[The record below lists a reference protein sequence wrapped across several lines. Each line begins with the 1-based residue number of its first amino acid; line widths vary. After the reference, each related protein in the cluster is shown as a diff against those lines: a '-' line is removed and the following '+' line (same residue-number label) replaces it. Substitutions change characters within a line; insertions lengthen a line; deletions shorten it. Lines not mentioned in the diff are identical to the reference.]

1 MNETS
6 TTPSTATARTRP
18 EFFNLPGRG
27 PDPVC
32 SMSRSWWLEQERA
45 GRIQLIRVRKRGQ
58 LRASRVLVPSDK
70 AVELI
75 LALSGSSEQL
85 RRKEVTA

>member
-1 MNETS
+1 M
-6 TTPSTATARTRP
+6 TTNPPATAATARP

-32 SMSRSWWLEQERA
+32 SMSRSWWLQQERA
-45 GRIQLIRVRKRGQ
+45 GKIQLLRLRKRGQ

-75 LALSGSSEQL
+75 RSLTSATPEPPYLARGETT
-85 RRKEVTA
+85 R

>member
-1 MNETS
+1 M
-6 TTPSTATARTRP
+6 TTNPPATATAATATARP

-32 SMSRSWWLEQERA
+32 SMSRSWWLQQERA
-45 GRIQLIRVRKRGQ
+45 GKIQLLRLRKRGQ

-75 LALSGSSEQL
+75 RSLTTDAAQANG
-85 RRKEVTA
+85 

>member
-1 MNETS
+1 MNAAHAS
-6 TTPSTATARTRP
+6 LSTARTRP

-45 GRIQLIRVRKRGQ
+45 GRIQLLRIRKRGQ

-70 AVELI
+70 AVDLI
-75 LALSGSSEQL
+75 LALAESSEKV

>member
-1 MNETS
+1 
-6 TTPSTATARTRP
+6 
-18 EFFNLPGRG
+18 
-27 PDPVC
+27 
-32 SMSRSWWLEQERA
+32 
-45 GRIQLIRVRKRGQ
+45 
-58 LRASRVLVPSDK
+58 VLVPSDK

>member
-1 MNETS
+1 MIAQHLT
-6 TTPSTATARTRP
+6 TRP

-32 SMSRSWWLEQERA
+32 SMSRSWWLQQERE
-45 GRIQLIRVRKRGQ
+45 GKIQLVRVMKPGQ
-58 LRASRVLVPSDK
+58 RRASRVLVPSDK

-75 LALSGSSEQL
+75 RSLTNTSNLI
-85 RRKEVTA
+85 

>member
-1 MNETS
+1 M
-6 TTPSTATARTRP
+6 TTNPPTTAATGTTAATARP

-32 SMSRSWWLEQERA
+32 SMSRSWWLQQERA
-45 GRIQLIRVRKRGQ
+45 GKIQLLRLRKRGQ

-70 AVELI
+70 AVQLI
-75 LALSGSSEQL
+75 RTLTTDAAQANG
-85 RRKEVTA
+85 